1 MNPSELLRIVDSI
14 HRDKNIDKEIVF
26 EGIEAAL
33 ISAAKK
39 HYGEDEEVDVHIDR
53 ETGVIT
59 GSHNGVPLDPDEMS
73 ERIGAQTAKQVM
85 IQKIRE
91 AERDALFEEYTEQ
104 KDQLVTGIVQRYEGG
119 TATVALSN
127 VEAILPRSEQIPG
140 ETHHTNERVRAT
152 VFEVRKQGSRVKV
165 VLSRTR
171 PHLVARLFEQEIPE
185 ITDGVIEVK
194 AMAREP
200 GYRTK
205 VAVSSTDQRV
215 DCVGACVGVRGNRI
229 KNIVDELA
237 GERIDI
243 VRWSDDMQVLIP
255 NALQPAEIE
264 EVILCQMLGRAIVL
278 VREDQLSLA
287 IGRRGQNVRLASKLC
302 VWDIEIMTRE
312 ELEEQLEEA
321 LVGYASLDGVT
332 EELADRL
339 VGEGFLSY
347 DDLSIIEPEDLLQMG
362 MQVREQARSE
372 LQSALEDETLEA
384 EERQRLEEELAE
396 VQEFT
401 MDEVNHIIGQAEVK
415 AEEAEKA
422 AAEER
427 RRQRE
432 QRREQEQ
439 AEAAAK
445 EAESEAVEAAS
456 GAAEADPAATDG
468 EGQPHEAADDAA
480 LDAQAVETPASD
492 DAVAVVDDATAQD
505 PSAEEET
512 ADPPADEQPADEQP
526 ADEATVDPP
535 TVEATADAEPGAGSD
550 RATEGELEDS
560 EEQPSEQP
568 GS

>member
-33 ISAAKK
+33 VSAAKK
-39 HYGEDEEVDVHIDR
+39 HYGEDEEIEVYIDR
-53 ETGVIT
+53 ETGAIT
-59 GSHNGVPLDPDEMS
+59 GSHDGVPLDPDEMS

-91 AERDALFEEYTEQ
+91 AERDALYDEYTEQ
-104 KDQLVTGIVQRYEGG
+104 KGQLVTGIVQRYEGG

-312 ELEEQLEEA
+312 ELDEQLEEA
-321 LVGYASLDGVT
+321 LLGFASLDGVS

-347 DDLSIIEPEDLLQMG
+347 DDLSVIEPDDLLEMG
-362 MQVREQARSE
+362 SQVREQAKIE
-372 LQSALEDETLEA
+372 MQTALDDETLEPD
-384 EERQRLEEELAE
+384 EREKLEEELLE
-396 VQEFT
+396 IDEFT
-401 MDEVNHIIGQAEVK
+401 MEEVNHIVEQAEVK

-432 QRREQEQ
+432 QRRQQEQ
-439 AEAAAK
+439 PEGAIAEAQTGPAAPD
-445 EAESEAVEAAS
+445 A
-456 GAAEADPAATDG
+456 AATDV
-468 EGQPHEAADDAA
+468 EGDPQQAADEQM
-480 LDAQAVETPASD
+480 LETQAVDEQMLETQAVDEQMLETQAAEPEASD
-492 DAVAVVDDATAQD
+492 VAAVAVDEATAHD
-505 PSAEEET
+505 PSAAEQLLGQPTDEET
-512 ADPPADEQPADEQP
+512 ADTEPG
-526 ADEATVDPP
+526 VDP
-535 TVEATADAEPGAGSD
+535 VNATA
-550 RATEGELEDS
+550 GELEDPD
-560 EEQPSEQP
+560 EQPPEQP